1 MPFQNMPFTGGN
13 FEFKV
18 IKRAYTKQKATKV
31 QGILLPLSIRKDK
44 SGLVLGSANIHW
56 SSIIYHGV
64 GTGQE
69 NPQHMR
75 MCIKYPPKM
84 HNTYA

>member
-18 IKRAYTKQKATKV
+18 IKRAYTKTKGHKGTRYPSSSFYQKGQEWTSFRVSKH
-31 QGILLPLSIRKDK
+31 S
-44 SGLVLGSANIHW
+44 LV
-56 SSIIYHGV
+56 IYHGV